1 MERIWNK
8 NNDNGAVHAIGNGRI
23 CVYEIGPE
31 ILQAFGYP
39 YSAGTCFSLSSGAE
53 HCISRRKPGTNTW
66 EHVLDNGAV
75 FTDIADS
82 VTHCFIRKISA
93 DQPLTLTLTLQEDE
107 DAVLKKDTLHLST
120 PRGNRYYNYRVNKNI
135 QNIFKGVNCTFTQIQ
150 PREYLIQTMPGTC
163 YLLFGETEQDMK
175 AALLSGFEKI
185 QQRTEQIWQE
195 ALMQMKPFSP
205 ALKEICEN
213 IAVLIKAQQGED
225 GGVLAGYNYHL
236 AYVRDQYGTA
246 RGLMAM
252 GLINEAKAIMYYYKS
267 VFDEKGELHNAQ
279 SIGDHS
285 VFHIHENDA
294 VEITG
299 YLVLLT
305 FQLYE
310 QTKDDL
316 FLQDMLPLIRWAI
329 QKQKEQ
335 LKNNMLPFNGDETYI
350 AGGMLPRDT
359 IYDGSAESTMLFLTS
374 LQHYLAVFDDAE
386 LQKLYEKIRQAYPAN
401 FIIQEQ
407 LYTNNPERMA
417 PEEYPPTRNGV
428 CEGCGAF
435 GSTFKNI
442 YGRFCCPECLK
453 KNAPG
458 PRVKKHFL
466 LPAVSLAPV
475 YIGADCV
482 PLSVIRSMV
491 QPLKENF
498 QKNGVISGSAAG
510 EVGYSYGFFLIA
522 LLTLEDPMAEEIYEY
537 LLRLL
542 DEAGAWV
549 EYYKNGLA
557 FNTRC
562 RPWESGINI
571 EALIRFEEKK
581 NAPKK
586 Q

>member
-39 YSAGTCFSLSSGAE
+39 YSAGTCFSLASGAE
-53 HCISRRKPGTNTW
+53 SCVSRRKPGTNTW
-66 EHVLDNGAV
+66 EHVLENGAV

-82 VTHCFIRKISA
+82 VSHCFIRKISSEK
-93 DQPLTLTLTLQEDE
+93 PLTLTLSLHEDE
-107 DAVLKKDTLHLST
+107 DAVLKGNTLYLST
-120 PRGNRYYNYRVNKNI
+120 PRGNSYYNYRVNADVKNV
-135 QNIFKGVNCTFTQIQ
+135 FKAVNCTFTQTR
-150 PREYLIQTMPGTC
+150 PREYSLCISSGTC
-163 YLLFGETEQDMK
+163 YLLFGETEEKTD
-175 AALLSGFEKI
+175 AALLAGFEEI
-185 QQRTEQIWQE
+185 RRRTEQNWQE
-195 ALMQMKPFSP
+195 YLTQMKPFSP
-205 ALKEICEN
+205 ALKDICEN

-252 GLINEAKAIMYYYKS
+252 GFMNEAKAIMYYYKA

-299 YLVLLT
+299 YLVLLA
-305 FQLYE
+305 FQIYE
-310 QTKDDL
+310 QTKDDV

-335 LKNNMLPFNGDETYI
+335 LKDNMLPFNGDETYI

-359 IYDGSAESTMLFLTS
+359 IYDGSAEATMLFLTS
-374 LQHYLAVFDDAE
+374 LRHYLAVFDDIE
-386 LQKLYEKIRQAYPAN
+386 LQKLYEESRRAYPAN
-401 FIIQEQ
+401 FIAQDA
-407 LYTNNPERMA
+407 LYTNNPKRMA
-417 PEEYPPTRNGV
+417 PEEYPPSRNGV

-435 GSTFKNI
+435 GITFKNR
-442 YGRFCCPECLK
+442 YGRYCCPACLEQ
-453 KNAPG
+453 NTPG
-458 PRVKKHFL
+458 PRVQERFL

-482 PLSVIRSMV
+482 PLAVIRHMV

-498 QKNGVISGSAAG
+498 RKNNVISGLDAG
-510 EVGYSYGFFLIA
+510 EVGYSYGFFLMA
-522 LLTLEDPMAEEIYEY
+522 LLTLEDPMAEEIYNY

-549 EYYKNGLA
+549 EYYKNGVA

-571 EALIRFEEKK
+571 EALIRFEEKQK
-581 NAPKK
+581 TAAAK
-586 Q
+586 